1 MSVNDKGILAVVG
14 SSAAIFWPGA
24 LIFGFPGV
32 MGPLWQEM
40 FQVGRGAIGNVLF
53 FVLAAVGIFM
63 FLVGRWQ
70 ERYGTRAMIAS
81 GVVICGISV
90 NIVAHASS
98 VFALYVW
105 AFLTGVSSCFV
116 LIPALTTVQRWYPQ
130 NRGLASGVVNLVFGL
145 SAAVMTPLFA
155 YMLSSI
161 GYVSMINAISILA
174 LATGLAAASIAKAP
188 EIATFQAGRSSG
200 TKLAAALGGVTSLTV
215 QESVRT
221 RSFWYLWTTWAMMGA
236 AGIAMVTL
244 STTYGLS
251 KGLAL
256 ESAVL
261 ILMAFNITNG
271 TGRLVAGYLSDVI
284 GRNLT
289 MSTAFFAAGFA
300 YFVLPQACSLAAC
313 AILAAVVGF
322 AFGTLFSVSAPLVTD
337 CFGLD
342 HFGAIFGLVFTAYGF
357 VAGALG
363 PSLGGRLLDVT
374 GGDHFLVFL
383 YLGAFCILSGLCI
396 RLVESP
402 NQV

>member
-1 MSVNDKGILAVVG
+1 
-14 SSAAIFWPGA
+14 
-24 LIFGFPGV
+24 
-32 MGPLWQEM
+32 
-40 FQVGRGAIGNVLF
+40 
-53 FVLAAVGIFM
+53 
-63 FLVGRWQ
+63 
-70 ERYGTRAMIAS
+70 
-81 GVVICGISV
+81 
-90 NIVAHASS
+90 
-98 VFALYVW
+98 
-105 AFLTGVSSCFV
+105 
-116 LIPALTTVQRWYPQ
+116 
-130 NRGLASGVVNLVFGL
+130 
-145 SAAVMTPLFA
+145 
-155 YMLSSI
+155 
-161 GYVSMINAISILA
+161 
-174 LATGLAAASIAKAP
+174 
-188 EIATFQAGRSSG
+188 
-200 TKLAAALGGVTSLTV
+200 
-215 QESVRT
+215 
-221 RSFWYLWTTWAMMGA
+221 MMGA

-300 YFVLPQACSLAAC
+300 YFVLPSASSLAAC

-374 GGDHFLVFL
+374 GGDYFLVFL

>member
-1 MSVNDKGILAVVG
+1 LSVNDKGIFAVVG

-32 MGPLWQEM
+32 MAPLWQEM

-81 GVVICGISV
+81 GVIICGLSV

-98 VFALYVW
+98 VFTLYVW

-188 EIATFQAGRSSG
+188 EMATFQAGRSSG
-200 TKLAAALGGVTSLTV
+200 TKLAAASGVTSLTV
-215 QESVRT
+215 QESVHWSSVKGR
-221 RSFWYLWTTWAMMGA
+221 
-236 AGIAMVTL
+236 IAM
-244 STTYGLS
+244 
-251 KGLAL
+251 
-256 ESAVL
+256 
-261 ILMAFNITNG
+261 
-271 TGRLVAGYLSDVI
+271 
-284 GRNLT
+284 
-289 MSTAFFAAGFA
+289 
-300 YFVLPQACSLAAC
+300 
-313 AILAAVVGF
+313 
-322 AFGTLFSVSAPLVTD
+322 
-337 CFGLD
+337 
-342 HFGAIFGLVFTAYGF
+342 
-357 VAGALG
+357 
-363 PSLGGRLLDVT
+363 
-374 GGDHFLVFL
+374 
-383 YLGAFCILSGLCI
+383 
-396 RLVESP
+396 
-402 NQV
+402 

>member
-1 MSVNDKGILAVVG
+1 MSGNEKGTLAVVG

-32 MGPLWQEM
+32 MAPLWQEM
-40 FQVGRGAIGNVLF
+40 FHVGRGAIGNILF

-81 GVVICGISV
+81 GVIICGLSV
-90 NIVAHASS
+90 NIAAHASS
-98 VFALYVW
+98 LFMLYVW

-116 LIPALTTVQRWYPQ
+116 LIPALTTVQRWYPLK
-130 NRGLASGVVNLVFGL
+130 RGLVSGIVNLVFGL
-145 SAAVMTPLFA
+145 SAAIMTPLFV
-155 YMLSSI
+155 YMLTSI
-161 GYVSMINAISILA
+161 GYVPMITTISILS
-174 LATGLAAASIAKAP
+174 LATGLAAASLAKGP
-188 EIATFQAGRSSG
+188 EMATFQAGRSSETMPKG
-200 TKLAAALGGVTSLTV
+200 TVGPGASLTV

-221 RSFWYLWTTWAMMGA
+221 RSFWSLWVTWAMMGA

-244 STTYGLS
+244 STIYGLS
-251 KGLAL
+251 KGFPL

-300 YFVLPQACSLAAC
+300 YFVLPSASSLTAC

-337 CFGLD
+337 CFGLE

-374 GGDHFLVFL
+374 GGDYFVVFL
-383 YLGAFCILSGLCI
+383 YLGVFCVLSGLCI
-396 RLVESP
+396 RFVVP
-402 NQV
+402 PVQT